1 MSSEVDTLES
11 IKAVKRLRGQA
22 ARDYMAQPGA
32 VIVPGKAVYTV
43 NPPNKEGQKYRRK
56 ARIVSCGNFQPKSDN
71 EINYS
76 GALLRKQF
84 DWE

>member
-1 MSSEVDTLES
+1 M
-11 IKAVKRLRGQA
+11 
-22 ARDYMAQPGA
+22 
-32 VIVPGKAVYTV
+32 YTV